1 MRDVY
6 EDCRT
11 ELYRTFWRTGQGVYL
26 CGEANPQKGSRRV
39 TNSSHPMYGEE
50 RRMNCVESQGYDPKP
65 GDLSVG
71 RLKFSERGMEGRT
84 GDDLQISRMTYV

>member
-39 TNSSHPMYGEE
+39 TNSSHPME
-50 RRMNCVESQGYDPKP
+50 RNDV
-65 GDLSVG
+65 
-71 RLKFSERGMEGRT
+71 
-84 GDDLQISRMTYV
+84 